1 VTGTPWAYWKVV
13 SGSELILSNSNPYTI
28 VPFTWP
34 TSMDVTISGSNVTYN
49 MYTVV
54 IGDFNTSFSPAPGKG
69 AASETLLL
77 TYDETYKVEAGTEV
91 ELPVRVVNTSDLG
104 AASLIL
110 NFPDNLMEVTD
121 VTMKANDGRLD
132 WAVNG
137 NELRIGWN
145 TLNPVIFEAGEN
157 LVVIKLRTSSSF
169 TEGENIRI
177 TLAPDPLNELADGS
191 FEVIPD
197 AVLST
202 DVLEASTFSI
212 PDPPESEKLTLVN
225 HPNPFYD
232 YTYLTYSLPHE
243 GHVTL
248 EIADMMGH
256 RVSLLVDKNQAAGKY
271 TLKADA
277 ISLQPGVYT
286 ATIKL
291 DAEKTDL
298 IKTIK
303 VVRAW

>member
-1 VTGTPWAYWKVV
+1 VVNNPKPIGGINATDAAQANYWFATSSYSVQHARFLAGDVSYDWFINSTQDAIDIQKYFVYGTQFTRKVVTGTPWAYWKVV

-110 NFPDNLMEVTD
+110 NFPDDLMQVTE

-132 WAVNG
+132 WAAHG

-177 TLAPDPLNELADGS
+177 TLAPRSRAAVIFPAQSLAASRMRRLHGAGGWSGS
-191 FEVIPD
+191 TRIW
-197 AVLST
+197 
-202 DVLEASTFSI
+202 SI
-212 PDPPESEKLTLVN
+212 RLKL
-225 HPNPFYD
+225 
-232 YTYLTYSLPHE
+232 
-243 GHVTL
+243 
-248 EIADMMGH
+248 
-256 RVSLLVDKNQAAGKY
+256 
-271 TLKADA
+271 
-277 ISLQPGVYT
+277 
-286 ATIKL
+286 
-291 DAEKTDL
+291 
-298 IKTIK
+298 
-303 VVRAW
+303 